1 MELPRSRVLAEL
13 LLASP
18 VCTYSAWL
26 FYVRAVQS
34 VKHRLPSV
42 FDRPMQSA

>member
-13 LLASP
+13 LLATP
-18 VCTYSAWL
+18 VCTDSAWP

-34 VKHRLPSV
+34 VKHRPPSV
-42 FDRPMQSA
+42 FDRSVQSA